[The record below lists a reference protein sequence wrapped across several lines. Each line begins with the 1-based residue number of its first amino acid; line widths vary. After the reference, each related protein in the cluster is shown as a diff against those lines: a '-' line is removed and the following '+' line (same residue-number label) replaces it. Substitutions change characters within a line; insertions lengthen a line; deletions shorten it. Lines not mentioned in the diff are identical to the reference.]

1 MFLVLLFP
9 GTFRSNIQE
18 YEEKIYWKQW
28 YADPGTRVPTG
39 TPADCIAGN
48 PIPRIAAITKNCTC
62 CGGTWELSSAM
73 AWDDDEEDDWGECAL
88 FAVFAR
94 SNNPCIR

>member
-48 PIPRIAAITKNCTC
+48 PIPRIAAITKNCVST
-62 CGGTWELSSAM
+62 TSINTSSNTRNYVM
-73 AWDDDEEDDWGECAL
+73 NTNVH
-88 FAVFAR
+88 AVR
-94 SNNPCIR
+94 CVLPMCETSHKSCN